1 MLATHETSGPSRD
14 LAGLRTVV
22 LRNQG
27 KEGLHLHK
35 VSAFARLSRALAPS
49 ADVRVSSPFARKE
62 LTEHLR
68 ITGHDDVT
76 VETSERLGEAAGDL
90 TIVFDLPAGR
100 PFNWDERG
108 AASEFVA
115 QMQELAGAA
124 RSSRLWIH
132 LSDAHRYRPWRIG
145 IRRSDRQVLGARP
158 PLLSIPSRDYLR
170 ARSSF
175 WRALRAADLI
185 LVETVA
191 QARWM
196 RSLGL
201 PVALFPGR
209 LSDEEVIT
217 SGGSS
222 DGGHLIPRVRELA
235 ATGATVV
242 GVTGRALKGKKG
254 TLAVVSAAMRANPNI
269 AFVLIG
275 TPSVPI
281 DGDEGSVVFAG
292 DHRLDEG
299 SYLEVL
305 RACDVLLNVPG
316 PGHPL
321 LHGTGSI
328 ADAIGVQRPLITAA
342 HLIDTD
348 LLGFASPGPS
358 VGGAPLARE
367 EIRAARSRAEGFDWV
382 RWSAR
387 ETGARL
393 LAAEGRGSA
402 RRGA

>member
-35 VSAFARLSRALAPS
+35 VSAFARLSRELAPS
-49 ADVRVSSPFARKE
+49 ADIRVSSPFARDE

-68 ITGHDDVT
+68 VTGHGDVT
-76 VETSERLGEAAGDL
+76 VGMSGRLGEAAGDL

-100 PFNWDERG
+100 PFNWDARD

-115 QMQELAGAA
+115 QMQELERAA
-124 RSSRLWIH
+124 RSGRLWIH
-132 LSDAHRYRPWRIG
+132 LSDAHRYLPWRIG
-145 IRRSDRQVLGARP
+145 IRRSDRKVLGARP
-158 PLLSIPSRDYLR
+158 PLPSVPSRAYLR

-175 WRALRAADLI
+175 WKALRSADLL
-185 LVETVA
+185 LVETFA

-209 LSDEEVIT
+209 LSDEEFIT
-217 SGGSS
+217 TGGSS
-222 DGGHLIPRVRELA
+222 DGGRLIRRVQELA

-254 TLAVVSAAMRANPNI
+254 TLAVVSAATRANPHI
-269 AFVLIG
+269 GFVLVG
-275 TPSVPI
+275 TPPVPI
-281 DGDEGSVVFAG
+281 DGDAGRVVFAG

-299 SYLEVL
+299 AYLELL
-305 RACDVLLNVPG
+305 RACDLLLNVPG
-316 PGHPL
+316 PGHPP

-328 ADAIGVQRPLITAA
+328 ADAIGVRRPLITAA

-348 LLGFASPGPS
+348 LLGFASPGPAG
-358 VGGAPLARE
+358 GGATLARE
-367 EIRAARSRAEGFDWV
+367 EIQAARSRAEGFDWA

-387 ETGARL
+387 ATVARL
-393 LAAEGRGSA
+393 LSAEDRGVV